1 MSEKLNYYYEALEE
15 KLNVISHAIGFILS
29 AVAFPFLVYKAL
41 DYDGFLKPISF
52 LIYGASLLLLFAA
65 STLYHAA
72 KNPKKRR
79 KLNILDHAAIYVLIA
94 GSFTPFC
101 LVTLGNKPIGFY
113 LFIFIWVFALIGV
126 ILKLFFTGKF
136 QKLSTAM
143 YLLMGWQVVFFI
155 KPLIENLSTFNLNLL
170 FAGGFFYSIG
180 AFLYAIKKIPYNHA
194 IFHVFVLLGSICHFI
209 AIFNL

>member
-29 AVAFPFLVYKAL
+29 AVAFPSLVYKAL

-52 LIYGASLLLLFAA
+52 LIYGASLLLLYAA

-113 LFIFIWVFALIGV
+113 LFIFIWIFALIGV

-180 AFLYAIKKIPYNHA
+180 AVLYAIKKIPYNHA